1 MIDYATFCQRAAEN
15 PCRSVLMVRHGER
28 PHLSPDDS
36 TFGDTLSLT
45 DAGRQMA
52 RDAGALLRAATP
64 GRTPTAADWFLG
76 ASPKTRTRQTVALM
90 AESMGIADPA
100 VIDVPELGIP
110 GIWMSDAALA
120 HAYHVREGGRAF
132 NDRIC
137 VQGYGEGYYPQ
148 EEIYRRILDWLNRFP
163 FSARYGL
170 FSTHDLFL
178 ALFLQG
184 AGVEVF
190 RADRW
195 VGHLQGA
202 ALFEQQDGSW
212 QVDYCVPDSARP
224 FGTYF
229 V

>member
-1 MIDYATFCQRAAEN
+1 
-15 PCRSVLMVRHGER
+15 MVRHGER

-36 TFGDTLSLT
+36 TFGDALSLT

-76 ASPKTRTRQTVALM
+76 ASPKTRTRQTVAFM

-110 GIWMSDAALA
+110 GIWMTDAALA

-195 VGHLQGA
+195 VGYLQGA
-202 ALFEQQDGSW
+202 ALFEQPDGSW